1 MSQDDSPVTIYD
13 RLNQSVTTNLFYY
26 QKKKYMTKKERNI
39 EHEITL
45 VISSKNSNDIADSIA
60 GLNSIS
66 GYILRPAENKNI
78 YDIYYDTKDHL
89 LMRSKLSLRI
99 RNIEG
104 AWLCT
109 FKGKSSLADS
119 GGIIRKEIE
128 LPWSKDNI
136 KTILI
141 ELETKGI
148 YLPNWEKI
156 DQTKIPRKA
165 MALLGLIIIQ
175 KRETLRTIRNIVD
188 PNDKNGIIL
197 AELAID
203 RTIYQLQKQE
213 VYHYEIEIEEKN
225 PGNGK
230 LLKQVCNEL
239 FKKYKKSALK
249 WRYNKL
255 SIGKALEHLEKEG
268 SIQNIIYPD
277 NNLKPV
283 AYKRIKKYLDQ
294 NRTNK

>member
-1 MSQDDSPVTIYD
+1 
-13 RLNQSVTTNLFYY
+13 
-26 QKKKYMTKKERNI
+26 MTKKERNI

-141 ELETKGI
+141 QFTIPVMRHHMSTMEGI
-148 YLPNWEKI
+148 RYSGLLRINM
-156 DQTKIPRKA
+156 
-165 MALLGLIIIQ
+165 MAGY
-175 KRETLRTIRNIVD
+175 RCT
-188 PNDKNGIIL
+188 
-197 AELAID
+197 
-203 RTIYQLQKQE
+203 
-213 VYHYEIEIEEKN
+213 
-225 PGNGK
+225 
-230 LLKQVCNEL
+230 
-239 FKKYKKSALK
+239 
-249 WRYNKL
+249 
-255 SIGKALEHLEKEG
+255 
-268 SIQNIIYPD
+268 
-277 NNLKPV
+277 
-283 AYKRIKKYLDQ
+283 
-294 NRTNK
+294 